1 MSRVETRTRYNIFFF
16 GFYSFALLVAGI
28 SPHNRN
34 TFRSIPHLIEKWY
47 PTLGRFLGL
56 LCTQKWFSASK
67 IAGMPPSLPILM
79 LSGPRNT
86 VISSEMVELW
96 EISRMR
102 GSKKNTESFWSA
114 FRQND
119 EEESLISPEK
129 DAFEIF
135 DQESH
140 GAYHFSELPF
150 S

>member
-1 MSRVETRTRYNIFFF
+1 
-16 GFYSFALLVAGI
+16 
-28 SPHNRN
+28 
-34 TFRSIPHLIEKWY
+34 
-47 PTLGRFLGL
+47 
-56 LCTQKWFSASK
+56 
-67 IAGMPPSLPILM
+67 M

-135 DQESH
+135 DQAH

-150 S
+150 SSLNFETSSSCATKATLISLLLRID